1 MASEKETFEALRYH
15 ITMGKYGEKQYRNAL
30 GQLHREDGPAVERSS
45 GTKEW
50 WLNGQRHRINGPA
63 IEWANGGETWFL
75 NDLVYDK
82 ADYLKACKAL
92 HPQHDY

>member
-30 GQLHREDGPAVERSS
+30 GQLHREDGPAVERNS

-63 IEWANGGETWFL
+63 IEWANGGETWVL

>member
-1 MASEKETFEALRYH
+1 MASEKETFEALRYR
-15 ITMGKYGEKQYRNAL
+15 IIMGRYGEKQCRNAA
-30 GQLHREDGPAVERSS
+30 GQLHREDGPAVELSDGHR
-45 GTKEW
+45 EW
-50 WLNGQRHRINGPA
+50 WQNDQRHRIDGPA

-75 NDLVYDK
+75 NGLGYNK